1 MKKKLLLFAMCLFAF
16 AGNMMAKSDIYYKVD
31 KTDIMQGKTAAI
43 TFYYDADAGKIFR
56 GFQVEFVLPEGFQM
70 AEGATIGADLQAT
83 CPMLKLMTSEK
94 FENGE
99 DGLPTNVY
107 MGAQLENP
115 VVDFPTGEDIELF
128 TFYVKCDEDVELGEY
143 SFTTTHLEFADM
155 GTGQSFHC
163 EAKTMTL
170 NVTEY
175 MARDLY
181 DTATELPEPS
191 ALPEDVIVHRTI
203 KANVWSTLTL
213 PFDLPNEQLAEI
225 FGDDVK
231 IARAQKMEKNT
242 KGAFVIS
249 FESIDAAEGIDK
261 NYPYVIK
268 VSQAMEEFKA
278 KDVTVDADEENAYAE
293 IGNGK
298 TGRNYKATG
307 YIVGSLR
314 AETEVPEDNLFLRD
328 NKFFVSVGD
337 AKINAFR
344 AFFDLS
350 LSDYSYSAAGANVT
364 FTVDGE
370 EVTAIEGLTINSN
383 ISGDV
388 YSVNGTYMGR
398 AENVMNKLPRGIY
411 IVNNKK
417 VVVK

>member
-16 AGNMMAKSDIYYKVD
+16 AGNMMAENDIYYKVE

-43 TFYYDADAGKIFR
+43 TFYYEADEGKIFR
-56 GFQVEFVLPEGFQM
+56 GFQVEFVLPEGFYM
-70 AEGATIGADLQAT
+70 AEGATLGAEIAAT
-83 CPMLKLMTSEK
+83 CPVLKLMTSEK

-99 DGLPTNVY
+99 DAQPTNVY

-115 VVDFPTGEDIELF
+115 VVDFPTGQELELF
-128 TFYVKCDEDVELGEY
+128 TFYVKCDADVELGEY
-143 SFTTTHLEFADM
+143 EFTTTHLEMADM
-155 GTGQSFHC
+155 GTGQSFHFTP
-163 EAKTMTL
+163 KTMTL

-175 MARDLY
+175 QARDLY

-191 ALPEDVIVHRTI
+191 ALPEDVIVHRTV

-213 PFDLPNEQLAEI
+213 PFDVPVDQLAEV

-231 IARAQKMEKNT
+231 IARAQKIEKNA

-249 FESIDAAEGIDK
+249 FESIDAAEGLDK

-268 VSQAMEEFKA
+268 VSEPMEEFKVA
-278 KDVTVDADEENAYAE
+278 DVMVDADEENAYAE

-314 AETEVPEDNLFLRD
+314 AETEVPVDNLFLRD
-328 NKFFVSVGD
+328 NKFYVSVGD
-337 AKINAFR
+337 SKINAFR
-344 AFFDLS
+344 AFFDLG
-350 LSDYSYSAAGANVT
+350 LLDYTYEAGANVT
-364 FTVDGE
+364 FMVDGE
-370 EVTAIEGLTINSN
+370 EVTAIEGLTINGN
-383 ISGDV
+383 ITGDV
-388 YSVNGTYMGR
+388 YSVNGTFMGR